1 MKKVIVDKDLLYHY
15 YIEENHNIQ
24 DTATLMNIS
33 YRTIQRAIKEFG
45 FNKDGNQI
53 QEQRKDLL
61 KEKYGVEN
69 TYQLES
75 SIEKSKQTKLERYG
89 NENYNNSKQ
98 QKRTMIDKYGVSCGY
113 NLPEVQEKI
122 KLEYGGIGYASKII
136 QDRIKITNQEKYG
149 VDYPLQNQDISNKVK
164 NKMKKTLQEKYGVTH
179 NWNIPEVR
187 ERTKQTNLDKYGVPY
202 FCMREECYSKNGFTI
217 SKINQRFANLLKEN
231 NIEYEFEY
239 HIKGDIMKKI
249 EVNISKEELYDLYIN
264 QNLRRIDIANKLN
277 ISEGILKRLLKEYNI
292 KKDIS
297 ARYKLSQETKLKK
310 YGNTCNMQIKEVI
323 DKRNKTMLDRYG
335 SISAFNDKSIYN
347 KRNKTMLD
355 KYGVKYIMQTK
366 EGKSKLNWN
375 SEKQKQTMLKKYG
388 VDNGFKLIDKI
399 KETKLKK
406 YGNENYNNHNKQR
419 QTMIDIYGDAI
430 HQKKAK
436 QTNLEKYGV
445 EYSCLT
451 KNCLDNQGHTISKIN
466 KKISNKLINEEI
478 NNELEFSLTNKSYD
492 LHILDTNIL
501 IEINPTYTHNSTN
514 PTWFHNSKKEP
525 LDKNYH
531 IEKTKLALENGY
543 RCIHIWDWD
552 DIDKIIEILKPK
564 EKIYARKCI
573 LKEVSIKDSDE
584 FLNKY
589 HLQNTCKGQDI
600 RLGLYYN
607 DKLVEIMT
615 FGKPRYNK
623 KYEYELLRLCTCSNY
638 IIIGGTEKLFKYFIN
653 NYKPKSII
661 SYCDNS
667 KFDGEVYK
675 KLGFILKDFGSPSK
689 HWFNGKRHIT
699 DNLLRQRGFDQL
711 FNANYGKGTSN
722 EELMIKEGFVEIY
735 DSGQSIYIKEF

>member
-33 YRTIQRAIKEFG
+33 YRTIQRAIKEYS
-45 FNKDGNQI
+45 FNKDKSQI
-53 QEQRKDLL
+53 QSQRKDLL

-75 SIEKSKQTKLERYG
+75 SIEKSKQTKLERYED
-89 NENYNNSKQ
+89 ENYNNSKQ
-98 QKRTMIDKYGVSCGY
+98 QKQTMIDRYGVSCGY
-113 NLPEVQEKI
+113 RLPEVQEKI
-122 KLEYGGIGYASKII
+122 IEKYGGIGMASKEIASR
-136 QDRIKITNQEKYG
+136 QYN
-149 VDYPLQNQDISNKVK
+149 S
-164 NKMKKTLQEKYGVTH
+164 M
-179 NWNIPEVR
+179 
-187 ERTKQTNLDKYGVPY
+187 
-202 FCMREECYSKNGFTI
+202 
-217 SKINQRFANLLKEN
+217 
-231 NIEYEFEY
+231 IE
-239 HIKGDIMKKI
+239 
-249 EVNISKEELYDLYIN
+249 
-264 QNLRRIDIANKLN
+264 
-277 ISEGILKRLLKEYNI
+277 
-292 KKDIS
+292 
-297 ARYKLSQETKLKK
+297 
-310 YGNTCNMQIKEVI
+310 
-323 DKRNKTMLDRYG
+323 
-335 SISAFNDKSIYN
+335 
-347 KRNKTMLD
+347 
-355 KYGVKYIMQTK
+355 KYGVKYYYLTK
-366 EGKSKLNWN
+366 EAQ
-375 SEKQKQTMLKKYG
+375 QKNM
-388 VDNGFKLIDKI
+388 
-399 KETKLKK
+399 
-406 YGNENYNNHNKQR
+406 
-419 QTMIDIYGDAI
+419 
-430 HQKKAK
+430 
-436 QTNLEKYGV
+436 
-445 EYSCLT
+445 S
-451 KNCLDNQGHTISKIN
+451 TISKIN
-466 KKISNKLINEEI
+466 KEISDLLTKNNIENK
-478 NNELEFSLTNKSYD
+478 LEFSLKVKSYD
-492 LHILDTNIL
+492 ISILNTNIL
-501 IEINPTYTHNSTN
+501 LEINPSYTHNSTMGAK
-514 PTWFHNSKKEP
+514 FSKFNKEP

-531 IEKTKLALENGY
+531 IEKTKLALDNGY

-552 DIDKIIEILKPK
+552 DIDKIIEMLKPK

-573 LKEVSIKDSDE
+573 IKKVSIEDSDK

-607 DKLVEIMT
+607 NELVEIMT

-722 EELMIKEGFVEIY
+722 EELMIKAGFVEIY
-735 DSGQSIYIKEF
+735 DSGQSIYIKDF